1 MNVGQLREIL
11 SEHSDETIVVMS
23 SDAEGNSYSPLAGVG
38 RMKYLAESTYS
49 GIVYDAEELASEI
62 KDGWLDQ
69 EEADELVDAVTLWP
83 TN

>member
-1 MNVGQLREIL
+1 
-11 SEHSDETIVVMS
+11 
-23 SDAEGNSYSPLAGVG
+23 
-38 RMKYLAESTYS
+38 MKYLAESTYS